1 MVDDDD
7 IFRVIQ
13 ANPWICK
20 ERIMQE
26 LGEHMI
32 SCLDRSLKRLER
44 ANMIEKDYRQ
54 KTKLVKKIN
63 RIMLGL
69 PPIEQTTYAY
79 FYKAR
84 R

>member
-1 MVDDDD
+1 MLSDDD

-20 ERIMQE
+20 EMIMQE
-26 LGEHMI
+26 LGGYI
-32 SCLDRSLKRLER
+32 SFLDKALKRLE
-44 ANMIEKDYRQ
+44 AQHKISKEYRQ
-54 KTKLVKKIN
+54 KVKIVNKIN
-63 RIMLGL
+63 RIIQGL